1 VLIVALPRSLCTIA
15 SVPDL
20 LRHIASFARFSANR
34 GERERHDADAMRE
47 LASRPLALARG
58 LELEWLG
65 VAGYRLSYEGETIY
79 IDPYLSRVPLS
90 SVLRRTPALA
100 NPALHE
106 RHLRPPGHLAGVLV
120 GHTHFDHAIDVPEIA
135 RRHGCSAYGS
145 SSLVNLMRLHGLG
158 ERAVEVE
165 PNRRYEL
172 GPFTVTFVPSLHSKL
187 LLGFAVPF
195 DGELTCEHLDAL
207 SPSAY
212 KCGQVWGIH
221 IEVAGTTF
229 YHQGSAN
236 LIDDA
241 LPRSGVDVFLAGI
254 AGRSFT
260 REYWARI
267 LPRLQPRTI
276 VASHFDDFFR
286 PIDAAMGFSTN
297 VNLAAVPDEVAAVS
311 RDFEVATLPPLE
323 PVGLPQPEAAG

>member
-1 VLIVALPRSLCTIA
+1 VSG
-15 SVPDL
+15 L
-20 LRHIASFARFSANR
+20 LHHLASFARFAANR
-34 GERERHDADAMRE
+34 EERERDDADAMRE
-47 LASRPLALARG
+47 LATKQLALARG

-65 VAGYRLSYEGETIY
+65 VAGYRLSYERQTIY

-90 SVLRRTPALA
+90 SVIRRTPALA
-100 NPALHE
+100 DPALHE
-106 RHLRPPGHLAGVLV
+106 CYLRPPGELAGILV
-120 GHTHFDHAIDVPEIA
+120 GHTHFDHAIDVPEIV
-135 RRHGCSAYGS
+135 RRHGCDAYGS

-158 ERAVEVE
+158 ERAVEVQ
-165 PNRRYEL
+165 PDRRYEL

-212 KCGQVWGIH
+212 RCGQVWGIH

-241 LPRSGVDVFLAGI
+241 LPRGGVDVFLAGI

-260 REYWARI
+260 RDYWARI

-286 PIDAAMGFSTN
+286 PLDAPLGFSTN

-311 RDFEVATLPPLE
+311 RDFATATLPLLE
-323 PVGLPQPEAAG
+323 PVGGP

>member
-1 VLIVALPRSLCTIA
+1 MS
-15 SVPDL
+15 D
-20 LRHIASFARFSANR
+20 LRHHLARFARFSANR

-47 LASRPLALARG
+47 LAGKPLELARG

-65 VAGYRLSYEGETIY
+65 VAGYRLSYEEQTIY

-90 SVLRRTPALA
+90 SVIRRTPALA
-100 NPALHE
+100 NPPLHE
-106 RHLRPPGHLAGVLV
+106 RYLRTAGQLAGILV

-135 RRHGCSAYGS
+135 RRHGCFAYGS
-145 SSLVNLMRLHGLG
+145 SSLVNLMGLHGLG

-165 PNRRYEL
+165 PNHRYEL

-241 LPRSGVDVFLAGI
+241 VPRGGVDVFLAGI

-260 REYWARI
+260 RDYWARI

-286 PIDAAMGFSTN
+286 PLDAPLGFSTN

-311 RDFEVATLPPLE
+311 GDFTTATIPLLE
-323 PVGLPQPEAAG
+323 PLGGA

>member
-1 VLIVALPRSLCTIA
+1 
-15 SVPDL
+15 VPDL
-20 LRHIASFARFSANR
+20 LHHLASFARFSANR
-34 GERERHDADAMRE
+34 GERERDDADAMRE
-47 LASRPLALARG
+47 LASEPLELAEG
-58 LELEWLG
+58 VELEWLG
-65 VAGYRLSYEGETIY
+65 VAGYRLSYEGQTIY
-79 IDPYLSRVPLS
+79 IDPYISRAPLS
-90 SVLRRTPALA
+90 SVIRRTPALA
-100 NPALHE
+100 DPGLHE
-106 RHLRPPGHLAGVLV
+106 RFLRPSGRVAGVLV
-120 GHTHFDHAIDVPEIA
+120 GHTHFDHAIDVPELT
-135 RRHGCSAYGS
+135 RHHECSAYGS
-145 SSLVNLMRLHGLG
+145 SSLVNLMRLHGLS

-165 PNRRYEL
+165 PDHRYEL

-241 LPRSGVDVFLAGI
+241 IPHGGVDVFLAGI

-260 REYWARI
+260 RDYWGRI

-286 PIDAAMGFSTN
+286 SIDAPLGFSTN
-297 VNLAAVPDEVAAVS
+297 VNLAAVPDEVGAVS
-311 RDFEVATLPPLE
+311 RDFSVATLAPMQ
-323 PVGLPQPEAAG
+323 PVRLTE

>member
-1 VLIVALPRSLCTIA
+1 
-15 SVPDL
+15 VPNILDHL
-20 LRHIASFARFSANR
+20 ASFARFSASR
-34 GERERHDADAMRE
+34 EERERHDADAMRE
-47 LASRPLALARG
+47 LAGKPLELARG

-65 VAGYRLSYEGETIY
+65 VAGYRLSYERQTIY
-79 IDPYLSRVPLS
+79 IDPYVSRVPLS

-100 NPALHE
+100 NLALHE
-106 RHLRPPGHLAGVLV
+106 RHLRPPGRLAGILV

-241 LPRSGVDVFLAGI
+241 LRHSRVDVFLAGI

-260 REYWARI
+260 RDYWARI

-286 PIDAAMGFSTN
+286 PVDVAMGFSTN

-311 RDFEVATLPPLE
+311 RDFDVATLSPME
-323 PVGLPQPEAAG
+323 PVGAVCGIR

>member
-1 VLIVALPRSLCTIA
+1 MSG
-15 SVPDL
+15 L
-20 LRHIASFARFSANR
+20 LHHLASFARFAANR
-34 GERERHDADAMRE
+34 EERERDDADAMRE
-47 LASRPLALARG
+47 LATKQLALARG

-65 VAGYRLSYEGETIY
+65 VAGYRLSYERQTIY

-90 SVLRRTPALA
+90 SVIRRTPALA
-100 NPALHE
+100 DPALHE
-106 RHLRPPGHLAGVLV
+106 CYLRPPGELAGILV
-120 GHTHFDHAIDVPEIA
+120 GHTHFDHAIDVPEIV
-135 RRHGCSAYGS
+135 RRHGCDAYGS

-158 ERAVEVE
+158 ERAVEVQ
-165 PNRRYEL
+165 PDRRYEL

-212 KCGQVWGIH
+212 RCGQVWGIH

-241 LPRSGVDVFLAGI
+241 LPRGGVDVFLAGI

-260 REYWARI
+260 RDYWARI

-286 PIDAAMGFSTN
+286 PLDAPLGFSTN

-311 RDFEVATLPPLE
+311 RDFATATLPLLE
-323 PVGLPQPEAAG
+323 PVGGP

>member
-1 VLIVALPRSLCTIA
+1 
-15 SVPDL
+15 VPDL
-20 LRHIASFARFSANR
+20 LQHLASFARFSANR
-34 GERERHDADAMRE
+34 GEREREDADAMSE
-47 LASRPLALARG
+47 LASKPLELADG

-65 VAGYRLSYEGETIY
+65 VAGYRLSHEGQTIY
-79 IDPYLSRVPLS
+79 IDPYISRAPLS
-90 SVLRRTPALA
+90 SVIRRSPALA
-100 NPALHE
+100 DPALHE
-106 RHLRPPGHLAGVLV
+106 RFLRPSGRVVGVLV
-120 GHTHFDHAIDVPEIA
+120 GHTHFDHAIDVPELA
-135 RRHGCSAYGS
+135 RHHECSAYGS

-165 PNRRYEL
+165 PGHRYEL
-172 GPFTVTFVPSLHSKL
+172 GPFTVSFVPSLHSKL

-212 KCGQVWGIH
+212 RCGQVWGIH

-241 LPRSGVDVFLAGI
+241 VPHGGVDVFLAGI

-260 REYWARI
+260 RDYWSRI
-267 LPRLQPRTI
+267 LPRLQPRTV

-286 PIDAAMGFSTN
+286 SIDAPMGFSTN
-297 VNLAAVPDEVAAVS
+297 VNLAAVPDEVGAVS
-311 RDFEVATLPPLE
+311 REFAVTTLAPMQ
-323 PVGLPQPEAAG
+323 PVGLTR

>member
-1 VLIVALPRSLCTIA
+1 
-15 SVPDL
+15 
-20 LRHIASFARFSANR
+20 
-34 GERERHDADAMRE
+34 MRE
-47 LASRPLALARG
+47 LAGKPLELARG

-65 VAGYRLSYEGETIY
+65 VAGYRLSYEGQTIY

-90 SVLRRTPALA
+90 SVIRRTPALA

-106 RHLRPPGHLAGVLV
+106 RYLRTSGQLVGILV

-135 RRHGCSAYGS
+135 RRHGCSVYGS
-145 SSLVNLMRLHGLG
+145 SSLVNLMGLHGLG

-236 LIDDA
+236 LIDGA
-241 LPRSGVDVFLAGI
+241 VPRGGVDVFLAGI

-260 REYWARI
+260 RDYWARI

-286 PIDAAMGFSTN
+286 PLDAPLGFSTN
-297 VNLAAVPDEVAAVS
+297 VNLAAVPGEIAAVS
-311 RDFEVATLPPLE
+311 GDFTTATLPLLE
-323 PVGLPQPEAAG
+323 PVGGP